1 MTVYVLPPDTTR
13 NLARRIKK
21 LGDGDVLVIGHW
33 RITVASDAERS
44 YWLEGRGLVRKVP
57 RAAKSGAKLA
67 TLMREFDSI
76 RYANA
81 ERSQGARS

>member
-1 MTVYVLPPDTTR
+1 MTVHVLPPDTTR
-13 NLARRIKK
+13 DLARRIKK
-21 LGDGDVLVIGHW
+21 LADGDVLVIGHW
-33 RITVASDAERS
+33 RITVASDPERS